1 MPPET
6 SLSLLD
12 RLRASPDDADWSR
25 LVELYTPL
33 LRAWLTRS
41 QVQAADVDDLIQEVL
56 LVVHR
61 ELPAF
66 QHNQR
71 QGAFRCWL
79 RQIVVNRLR
88 NFWRAR
94 GRLIAAGIDS
104 RLEEQLRQ
112 LEDDG
117 SHLSQIWDR
126 EHNLAIARKLL
137 ELIESRFTA
146 TTRLVFCRLV
156 LDGADTVASESG
168 LSLNAVFTAKSR
180 VLRELRR
187 LGQGLLD

>member
-1 MPPET
+1 MSPET

-25 LVELYTPL
+25 LVEVYAPL
-33 LRAWLTRS
+33 LRVWLTRAG
-41 QVQAADVDDLIQEVL
+41 VQPNDADDLVQEVL

-71 QGAFRCWL
+71 SGAFRRWL
-79 RQIVVNRLR
+79 RQIVVFRLR
-88 NFWRAR
+88 NFWRER
-94 GRLIAAGIDS
+94 GRLIVAGTDS
-104 RLEEQLRQ
+104 QLEEQLRQ

-126 EHNLAIARKLL
+126 EHNLAIARKP
-137 ELIESRFTA
+137 
-146 TTRLVFCRLV
+146 
-156 LDGADTVASESG
+156 G
-168 LSLNAVFTAKSR
+168 
-180 VLRELRR
+180 
-187 LGQGLLD
+187 